1 MSDSATPWTIQ
12 SMEFV
17 RPELERVAF
26 YVSRGSFEPRDRTQV
41 SSIAGGFFIR
51 KNTTKSCKLSPRA
64 SVWMQQL
71 SMTMKKL
78 ILLVKMK
85 LLTLLLI
92 YILENSWK
100 ITSVQFSRSVV
111 SDSLQTHEPQHAW
124 PSCPSLT
131 PRVDSNSCP
140 STRWCHLTVSSSGVP
155 FSWCLQSFQTSRS
168 FQMNRLFASGG
179 QRTGVSASTSVLPMN
194 TQD

>member
-26 YVSRGSFEPRDRTQV
+26 SVSRGSSEPRDRTQI

-51 KNTTKSCKLSPRA
+51 KNATKSCKLSPRA

-78 ILLVKMK
+78 ILLFKMK

-100 ITSVQFSRSVV
+100 ITSVQSLSRVWLFANPRTAACLAFLSITNSQSWLRLMSINSVM
-111 SDSLQTHEPQHAW
+111 
-124 PSCPSLT
+124 PS
-131 PRVDSNSCP
+131 
-140 STRWCHLTVSSSGVP
+140 
-155 FSWCLQSFQTSRS
+155 
-168 FQMNRLFASGG
+168 NRLLLW
-179 QRTGVSASTSVLPMN
+179 RPLLLLPSIFPN
-194 TQD
+194 I